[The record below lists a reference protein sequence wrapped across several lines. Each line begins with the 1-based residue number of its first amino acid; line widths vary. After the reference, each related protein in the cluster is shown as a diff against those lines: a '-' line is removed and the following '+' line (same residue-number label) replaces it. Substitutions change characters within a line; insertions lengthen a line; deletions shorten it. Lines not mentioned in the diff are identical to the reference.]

1 MKTFVGKTR
10 LEALKLASSELKV
23 PEENIYVVN
32 EVENKGLFGRI
43 KSVEITC
50 YSDAMIIDYVLD
62 YLQTIITKIGLDVKL
77 TPSFTE
83 GLIRIKIVSSNNS
96 ILIGKNG
103 HTLQALNE
111 LCRCAASATFK
122 KRVRILLDINDYK
135 EDKYAKLKSIAKR
148 EAIKVSKTKITASL
162 EPMSADERRVIHN
175 ALVSFRNVKTVSVG
189 EGKDRHI
196 TIEYVENKVNKNE
209 E

>member
-50 YSDAMIIDYVLD
+50 YSDAMIIDFVLD

-111 LCRCAASATFK
+111 LCRCAASTTFK
-122 KRVRILLDINDYK
+122 KRIRILLDINDYK

-175 ALVSFRNVKTVSVG
+175 ALVGFRNVRTISVG